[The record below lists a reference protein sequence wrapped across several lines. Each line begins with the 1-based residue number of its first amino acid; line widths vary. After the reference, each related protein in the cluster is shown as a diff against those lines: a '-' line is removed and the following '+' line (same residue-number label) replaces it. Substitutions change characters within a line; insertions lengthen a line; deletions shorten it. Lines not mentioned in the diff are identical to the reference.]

1 MKHIISQKGQQITK
15 IESDNNVKV
24 ITSRREEDTLVIV
37 QGLTQTGIQGAM
49 ISIRNILDLRN
60 AEARIRQRQQTE
72 CQTISSSITSTPHEN
87 NPTLSGEQVT
97 ELLTIP
103 TDKVGNVIGAEKQTL
118 DNIAHTSHTHIE
130 ATASHIEKATLFT
143 FKGSREGVNEAMDKI
158 ILLTKSAN
166 NIPSSQIECKYY
178 RAGNCKYKDKCRYKH
193 SSHTIITDNR
203 PQYTQHTISQRS
215 DTTTKSPYK
224 NRRTGKSH
232 RERTPE
238 SRRLQERRRTPERR
252 SRPRHTDR
260 TPNANCRSYRS
271 SLQRSSP

>member
-103 TDKVGNVIGAEKQTL
+103 TDKVGYVIGAEKQTL

-143 FKGSREGVNEAMDKI
+143 FKGS
-158 ILLTKSAN
+158 
-166 NIPSSQIECKYY
+166 
-178 RAGNCKYKDKCRYKH
+178 
-193 SSHTIITDNR
+193 
-203 PQYTQHTISQRS
+203 
-215 DTTTKSPYK
+215 
-224 NRRTGKSH
+224 
-232 RERTPE
+232 
-238 SRRLQERRRTPERR
+238 
-252 SRPRHTDR
+252 
-260 TPNANCRSYRS
+260 
-271 SLQRSSP
+271 